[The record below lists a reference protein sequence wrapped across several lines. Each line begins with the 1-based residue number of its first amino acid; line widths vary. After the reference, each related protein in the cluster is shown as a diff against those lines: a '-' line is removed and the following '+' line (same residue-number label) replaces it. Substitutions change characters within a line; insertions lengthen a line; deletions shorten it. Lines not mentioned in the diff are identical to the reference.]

1 MNKTCPT
8 CGLALLVPTGIRGR
22 PPVRHPACASTFRLN
37 REAERMRR
45 NRSEMDTRQTRLG
58 VWHQIRL
65 FLYQQP
71 QSPLELLMIS
81 EEA

>member
-1 MNKTCPT
+1 MNRMCPT
-8 CGLALLVPTGIRGR
+8 CGEAILVSTGARGR
-22 PPVRHPACASTFRLN
+22 PPVRHPACATAFRLR

-45 NRSEMDTRQTRLG
+45 NRSEMDTRQSRLD

-65 FLYQQP
+65 FLYQEAP
-71 QSPLELLMIS
+71 SPLELLMIS